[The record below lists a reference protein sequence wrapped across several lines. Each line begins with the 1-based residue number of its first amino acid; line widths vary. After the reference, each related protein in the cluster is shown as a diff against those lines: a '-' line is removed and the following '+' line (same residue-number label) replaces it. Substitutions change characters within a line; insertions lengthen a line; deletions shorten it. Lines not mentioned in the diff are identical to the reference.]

1 MKKSLLSLAAFFV
14 MAASL
19 TAQNFVSTDNQWNVL
34 LTALGMGG
42 ITTTTE
48 IYFLE
53 GDSVHIAK
61 NYKVMWVSY
70 DSLVSGNYAGLVRE
84 AGDRVYYVP
93 PNSNSE
99 GLLYDFALEAGES
112 TWIRNIFSFD
122 DSVQVT
128 ILEVDTVEYMG
139 VERRRLAIEGINYD
153 FWIKGIG
160 STMGPVH
167 SQYEYFV
174 VCPSWELLC
183 FHHQNELLYIMPNMD
198 ECWLNTVGIDELS
211 EQEIV
216 LSPNP
221 VLSGQAI
228 RIQSPVK
235 FVSIKIINN
244 TGAVVYEH
252 HNQASY
258 EMNLATGSLNP
269 GIYLLEIQTAKGR
282 KLIRKIL
289 VR

>member
-1 MKKSLLSLAAFFV
+1 
-14 MAASL
+14 
-19 TAQNFVSTDNQWNVL
+19 
-34 LTALGMGG
+34 
-42 ITTTTE
+42 
-48 IYFLE
+48 
-53 GDSVHIAK
+53 
-61 NYKVMWVSY
+61 MWVSY

-235 FVSIKIINN
+235 FVSIQIINN